1 CRLGAA
7 RQERP
12 AKPQARSRPRRC
24 AAMVHRTARLVS
36 RRFLPGHATGNTLPS
51 HGRHQVEERPRANLL
66 LPAAPRPL
74 R

>member
-1 CRLGAA
+1 MKRNTAA
-7 RQERP
+7 R
-12 AKPQARSRPRRC
+12 
-24 AAMVHRTARLVS
+24 AMA
-36 RRFLPGHATGNTLPS
+36 PATGNTLPS

>member
-1 CRLGAA
+1 
-7 RQERP
+7 
-12 AKPQARSRPRRC
+12 
-24 AAMVHRTARLVS
+24 MVHRTARLVS